1 MCVELLRRY
10 TVSKLSI
17 GRATLGR
24 LPKYLEF
31 LKESSEEYI
40 SSAYVAKSLYLGEVQ
55 VRKDLSAVSGKGKP
69 RVGYNRE
76 ELVEALERAL
86 GSGKT
91 TNAVIVGAGK
101 LGRALLDYSGFEDF
115 GVKIVGAFDINEDI
129 VRGNERVFPLSELE
143 RICREKKVKIGII
156 AVGEK
161 SAQEICDLLLSC
173 KIKGIWNFAPC
184 KLILPSGISI
194 VQENLALSL
203 AHLKGQVG

>member
-1 MCVELLRRY
+1 M
-10 TVSKLSI
+10 SKLSI

-31 LKESSEEYI
+31 LKECSEEYI

-76 ELVEALERAL
+76 ELVEALELAL

-91 TNAVIVGAGK
+91 TNAIIVGAGK
-101 LGRALLDYSGFEDF
+101 LGRALLDYQGFEDF
-115 GVKIVGAFDINEDI
+115 GVRIIGAFDINEDI
-129 VRGNERVFPLSELE
+129 VQKNERVLPLEALGE
-143 RICREKKVKIGII
+143 VCRARRVKIGII
-156 AVGEK
+156 AVGEE
-161 SAQEICDLLLSC
+161 SAQEICDLLLSNG
-173 KIKGIWNFAPC
+173 IKGIWNFAPC
-184 KLILPSGISI
+184 KLELPKGVAI

-203 AHLKGQVG
+203 AHLKGQI